1 MGKGSERRPRQ
12 IKQSEFDERWDAIF
26 GKDTPSDTRINTP
39 NSLRIDEESMVRVPR
54 TPED

>member
-12 IKQSEFDERWDAIF
+12 INRSEFNERWDAIF
-26 GKDTPSDTRINTP
+26 GKDTPSDTPINPP
-39 NSLRIDEESMVRVPR
+39 NSLRIDEESRVRVPR